1 MNPKLLFA
9 YDPSDSDEIRL
20 EKSTI
25 FLVAVSCCL
34 AGMAWTVMYY
44 VVFGFGLVAILP
56 FCFVVIVGG
65 SLAFCHLIRKH
76 QPLVYI
82 QIICIIYITTFLQ
95 WSIGGVFDS
104 GFVLV
109 WAFCGPI
116 IALMFFSLKHSM
128 IWFLLYLA
136 NIVITVAFDDFFSRY
151 ALQTSEDTK
160 VFFFIMNLS
169 VSSLIVFIF
178 AGYFV
183 SSAVSEREKANTLLL
198 NILPRKA
205 AQVLKTRA
213 GVIAE
218 QYDDVSVLF
227 ADIVDF
233 TQYAGAVSPAQ
244 LVTKLNEIFFRF
256 DELADQYGLEKIKTI
271 GDAYMVVGGL
281 PEPKP
286 GHADAI
292 ALLAL
297 DMLSAIKEIKREDGV
312 PFSLRIGIHSGPVVA
327 GIIGKS
333 KFAYDLWGDTVNIA
347 SRMESTGTENAIQ
360 VSDTVYR
367 VLKNKFSFGKR
378 GTVDIKGI
386 GAVETY
392 YLLARNPS
400 PGPAATAGTA
410 ASGQG
415 QGTS

>member
-1 MNPKLLFA
+1 M
-9 YDPSDSDEIRL
+9 
-20 EKSTI
+20 
-25 FLVAVSCCL
+25 
-34 AGMAWTVMYY
+34 
-44 VVFGFGLVAILP
+44 
-56 FCFVVIVGG
+56 
-65 SLAFCHLIRKH
+65 
-76 QPLVYI
+76 
-82 QIICIIYITTFLQ
+82 
-95 WSIGGVFDS
+95 
-104 GFVLV
+104 
-109 WAFCGPI
+109 
-116 IALMFFSLKHSM
+116 
-128 IWFLLYLA
+128 
-136 NIVITVAFDDFFSRY
+136 ITVAFDDFFSRH
-151 ALQTSEDTK
+151 ALPASEDTK
-160 VFFFIMNLS
+160 VLFFVMNLS

-183 SSAVSEREKANTLLL
+183 TSAVSEREKANTLLL

-227 ADIVDF
+227 ADIVNF
-233 TQYAGAVSPAQ
+233 TQYAGAVSPTQ

-256 DELADQYGLEKIKTI
+256 DELTDQYGLEKIKTI

-286 GHADAI
+286 GHADAM

-327 GIIGKS
+327 GVIGKS

-367 VLKNKFSFGKR
+367 LLKDKFSFGKR

-392 YLLARNPS
+392 YLLARNPGS
-400 PGPAATAGTA
+400 GPP
-410 ASGQG
+410 Q
-415 QGTS
+415 Q